1 MKAILTLAGV
11 AVALLGCGS
20 QPGPAPAGR
29 SEVPPSAISLI
40 QPAYPEEARKAGAE
54 GTAIVE
60 VTIGADGA
68 VVACSLA
75 TGSGNSLLD
84 QAAMGAAQ
92 SSKFA
97 AGTIDGKPAEMKVK
111 VPFRF
116 KLDDKPKEP
125 RGEAPGG
132 TYRANW
138 PDEPQCRD
146 AREPA
151 WAAREA

>member
-1 MKAILTLAGV
+1 MKAILALTVV

-20 QPGPAPAGR
+20 QPGPAKTSR
-29 SEVPPSAISLI
+29 TEVPPSALSLI
-40 QPAYPEEARKAGAE
+40 QPPYPEEARKAGAE

-68 VVACSLA
+68 VLGCSLA
-75 TGSGNSLLD
+75 TSSGNSLLD
-84 QAAMGAAQ
+84 AAAKGAAQ
-92 SSKFA
+92 GSKFA
-97 AGTIDGKPAEMKVK
+97 PGTIDGKPVEMKVK

-116 KLDDKPKEP
+116 KLDDKQKEP

-132 TYRANW
+132 TYRASW

-146 AREPA
+146 ASVPALAVREV
-151 WAAREA
+151 